1 MDTQLARR
9 PRSGGCIT
17 ENIYHVQI
25 IVVFYLRRC
34 SMNLAPQMTSNSTNL
49 PSSSGKKPLYECSTQ
64 FKSWRYSSEQL
75 GQIRQTLNAAAVEAI
90 RKTIE
95 ENEVCR
101 HPILLAKF
109 FHMDHLSQARRLL

>member
-17 ENIYHVQI
+17 ENINQI

-34 SMNLAPQMTSNSTNL
+34 SMSFAPQMTSNSTNL